1 MSLDFFDS
9 LELIQGIQTKEATS
23 HQTNQF
29 SLEITENENL
39 QKLFPFKSS
48 NKTVKIEWRQSKD
61 SEDGPMPGKALIH
74 FNPNL
79 CYNVIDKMIK
89 ASNLEEPKE
98 GDANSQKDISRSG
111 HFHISFYIVQN
122 HIFRGQTSGYSLF
135 LFRFYHRLP
144 VQVFPSDQNLVLMA
158 RPVVLLG

>member
-1 MSLDFFDS
+1 MKENLGKVKTITGSLQIKRSFPIMSLDFFDS

-48 NKTVKIEWRQSKD
+48 GKTVKIEWRQSKD
-61 SEDGPMPGKALIH
+61 SDKKHGKALIH

-89 ASNLEEPKE
+89 ASGLEEPKE

-111 HFHISFYIVQN
+111 H
-122 HIFRGQTSGYSLF
+122 
-135 LFRFYHRLP
+135 
-144 VQVFPSDQNLVLMA
+144 
-158 RPVVLLG
+158 

>member
-1 MSLDFFDS
+1 MTLSIFFPANIVPALKENLGKVKTITGSLQIKRSFPIMSLDFFDS

-79 CYNVIDKMIK
+79 CYNVIEKMIK

-111 HFHISFYIVQN
+111 H
-122 HIFRGQTSGYSLF
+122 
-135 LFRFYHRLP
+135 
-144 VQVFPSDQNLVLMA
+144 
-158 RPVVLLG
+158 

>member
-1 MSLDFFDS
+1 MKENLGKVKKITGSLQIKRSFPIMSLDFFSS

-48 NKTVKIEWRQSKD
+48 GKTVRIEWQGQDRVAK
-61 SEDGPMPGKALIH
+61 PGKALIH

-89 ASNLEEPKE
+89 ASNLAEPKE

-111 HFHISFYIVQN
+111 Q
-122 HIFRGQTSGYSLF
+122 
-135 LFRFYHRLP
+135 
-144 VQVFPSDQNLVLMA
+144 
-158 RPVVLLG
+158 